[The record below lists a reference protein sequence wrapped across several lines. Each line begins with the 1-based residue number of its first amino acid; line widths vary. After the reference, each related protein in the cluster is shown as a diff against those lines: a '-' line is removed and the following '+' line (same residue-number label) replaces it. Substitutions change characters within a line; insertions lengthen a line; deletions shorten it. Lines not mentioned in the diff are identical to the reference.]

1 MSLDATRLAE
11 HIVHAI
17 LGGRLPPGT
26 RLDHTDIADRLGMSP
41 ALMDQVLAQ
50 VCACGLAER
59 HPDHGIRVIAPD
71 PATLLDRF
79 EALGEI
85 AALCASLAARR
96 APVDEMHSLE
106 DRVGRMEDADPDAY
120 RQMSFDLHDHVCR
133 MTKNAELCH
142 VCSDL
147 RLRLRPVWPA
157 WPGHTDWRRR
167 SMHEH
172 RALVEAICDRDEDQ
186 AAIIMRGHLRAT
198 AREVLFT
205 AGICPTDLV

>member
-1 MSLDATRLAE
+1 MSSWRFAE
-11 HIVHAI
+11 HIIHAI
-17 LGGRLPPGT
+17 LAGRLPPGA
-26 RLDHTDIADRLGMSP
+26 RLDRSGLADRLDLPP
-41 ALMDQVLAQ
+41 ALMDKVLDQ

-59 HPDHGIRVIAPD
+59 HPDQGVRVISPD
-71 PATLLDRF
+71 PAALLDRF

-96 APVDEMHSLE
+96 APVAEMHRLE
-106 DRVGRMEDADPDAY
+106 ERVGRMEGADPDAY

-142 VCSDL
+142 LCADL

-157 WPGHTDWRRR
+157 WPNETDRRQR

-172 RALVEAICDRDEDQ
+172 RALVEAICERDEDQ